1 MIVQKAELNVSSA
14 ANGCPYAEGLF
25 QETGLAQMSM
35 KMVSGSGGGGGGRR
49 VGWTRAASL
58 PPTTMSSSSS
68 SSLVTIRR
76 GQCCLRR
83 PPVGRDSP
91 AEPDC
96 WALAMVNVAELLALR
111 AVCPLSTG
119 LSNEMKTEEEEIVMC
134 EIAKRATVEIQN
146 CSLSLK
152 IQIQMDKEGEE
163 EEDDDDDDD
172 ECTCD
177 STAVKKPNAIY
188 IRDRREVSKERLER
202 HHQRS
207 AFRPMIGRNCSG
219 RIERPDWSLTG
230 DIYALKTA
238 YGTPNHP

>member
-25 QETGLAQMSM
+25 QETGLAQMPM
-35 KMVSGSGGGGGGRR
+35 KMVSGGGGGRR
-49 VGWTRAASL
+49 VGRMYRQFYNPSPSIYDPPPSVGSSIYLASP

-119 LSNEMKTEEEEIVMC
+119 LSNEMKTEEEEVSWLVEWMDELAC
-134 EIAKRATVEIQN
+134 RRQERSEQRAIGAPPPAFSFSSNDWQK
-146 CSLSLK
+146 LFR
-152 IQIQMDKEGEE
+152 
-163 EEDDDDDDD
+163 
-172 ECTCD
+172 
-177 STAVKKPNAIY
+177 A
-188 IRDRREVSKERLER
+188 DR
-202 HHQRS
+202 
-207 AFRPMIGRNCSG
+207 AP
-219 RIERPDWSLTG
+219 
-230 DIYALKTA
+230 
-238 YGTPNHP
+238 

>member
-25 QETGLAQMSM
+25 QETGLAQMPM
-35 KMVSGSGGGGGGRR
+35 KMVSGGSGGGRR
-49 VGWTRAASL
+49 VGWTRAASP

-119 LSNEMKTEEEEIVMC
+119 LSNEMKTEEEERQ
-134 EIAKRATVEIQN
+134 ERSEQRAI
-146 CSLSLK
+146 
-152 IQIQMDKEGEE
+152 G
-163 EEDDDDDDD
+163 
-172 ECTCD
+172 
-177 STAVKKPNAIY
+177 APPPAISFSSNDWQKLF
-188 IRDRREVSKERLER
+188 RADR
-202 HHQRS
+202 
-207 AFRPMIGRNCSG
+207 AP
-219 RIERPDWSLTG
+219 
-230 DIYALKTA
+230 
-238 YGTPNHP
+238 

>member
-25 QETGLAQMSM
+25 QETGLAQMPM
-35 KMVSGSGGGGGGRR
+35 KMVSGGSGGGRR
-49 VGWTRAASL
+49 VGWTRAASP

-119 LSNEMKTEEEEIVMC
+119 LSNEMKTEEEE
-134 EIAKRATVEIQN
+134 VEIQN

-152 IQIQMDKEGEE
+152 IQIQMDEE
-163 EEDDDDDDD
+163 EEKDDD

-219 RIERPDWSLTG
+219 RIERPDWSLT
-230 DIYALKTA
+230 YVKL
-238 YGTPNHP
+238 

>member
-25 QETGLAQMSM
+25 QETGLAQMPM
-35 KMVSGSGGGGGGRR
+35 KMVSGGSGGGRR
-49 VGWTRAASL
+49 TRNGHLRRPLGRIYRPFYDPSPSIYDPPPSVGSSIYLASP

-119 LSNEMKTEEEEIVMC
+119 LSNEMKTEEEE
-134 EIAKRATVEIQN
+134 
-146 CSLSLK
+146 
-152 IQIQMDKEGEE
+152 
-163 EEDDDDDDD
+163 
-172 ECTCD
+172 CTCD

-219 RIERPDWSLTG
+219 RIERPDWSLTIAEPLKIG
-230 DIYALKTA
+230 QDEIYRSV
-238 YGTPNHP
+238 